1 MIWLFAARI
10 NPVVCLVTPNV
21 PAGAAVTR
29 LEEVSKLRFA

>member
-1 MIWLFAARI
+1 MKGPKAPIV
-10 NPVVCLVTPNV
+10 PPNV